1 MPLGNGRRT
10 KLISKNVGPE
20 DIVKEQASTI
30 KGNGAEKG
38 EKAALWKAAQ
48 NGFDTQE
55 DKYYAAAPQPTS
67 LSQARPS
74 PILNQLLEEIVL

>member
-1 MPLGNGRRT
+1 MEP
-10 KLISKNVGPE
+10 
-20 DIVKEQASTI
+20 
-30 KGNGAEKG
+30 KGGK
-38 EKAALWKAAQ
+38 KAALWKAAQ
-48 NGFDTQE
+48 NGFDTPE

>member
-1 MPLGNGRRT
+1 MPLDNGRRT
-10 KLISKNVGPE
+10 KLTSKSVGPE
-20 DIVKEQASTI
+20 NTVREQASTT
-30 KGNGAEKG
+30 KRNGAEKG

-48 NGFDTQE
+48 NGFDPQE

-74 PILNQLLEEIVL
+74 PILNKLLKEVIL